1 VPKHVLCSLMN
12 ISDVFDMVMFNSVI
26 IEKNEKLIAI
36 DRKCTSVGTIPNH
49 FVLQFWSVV
58 STTNG
63 LPLVFCT
70 NAYFVVPDI
79 TFLAAFSVIFFFFC
93 IWQCNNLSRKITPV
107 IFADDLFVTMN
118 LSYTLLRV
126 RLLGP
131 LVIRLVIV
139 GKRHNLFWV
148 SSRLWSEI
156 RWQTNIIKS
165 NVAIR

>member
-1 VPKHVLCSLMN
+1 MYFRRYNSKSLCVTIL
-12 ISDVFDMVMFNSVI
+12 ISSVYH
-26 IEKNEKLIAI
+26 KWIASCLLHQCI
-36 DRKCTSVGTIPNH
+36 FR
-49 FVLQFWSVV
+49 
-58 STTNG
+58 STRYYISG
-63 LPLVFCT
+63 SIL
-70 NAYFVVPDI
+70 
-79 TFLAAFSVIFFFFC
+79 SHFFFFC